1 MVREAALCHHLSVH
15 GKAASLSSVAMVAQN
30 GRAPRITDSDQR
42 NGGATVP
49 GSPSP
54 SDWRLMMEIVEAVKQ
69 AVPDASN
76 RPTGEVLEYASPQI
90 AMRRRT
96 SF

>member
-1 MVREAALCHHLSVH
+1 MREAALCHHLSVH

-30 GRAPRITDSDQR
+30 GRASRITDNQR

-54 SDWRLMMEIVEAVKQ
+54 SDWRLMMEIVKAVKQ